1 MLEASEFCV
10 VISRWKERGS
20 RGNTFSCSVL
30 RAWCTDE
37 QAREHKITL
46 LSPHSAQQEERRG
59 QRERDV
65 ERRGKS
71 SPDTLCCADGV
82 FKRLQA
88 ECTAVKRKPAK
99 FGPFAPWHGSLLSS
113 KVILPLGRRDVH
125 LVALVLTATHRE
137 TVDNPPTLLLLSPPT
152 KKVSVAVWPT

>member
-1 MLEASEFCV
+1 V
-10 VISRWKERGS
+10 Y
-20 RGNTFSCSVL
+20 
-30 RAWCTDE
+30 
-37 QAREHKITL
+37 QAREHEITL

-88 ECTAVKRKPAK
+88 ECTAVERKPAK

-113 KVILPLGRRDVH
+113 KVILPLSRRDVH
-125 LVALVLTATHRE
+125 LVALVLTATHGE
-137 TVDNPPTLLLLSPPT
+137 TVDSNAASLVPSDQE
-152 KKVSVAVWPT
+152 SVCGGVANLRCASASGYAHFTCETADQ